1 MEALFLDARVGKIQY
16 RRGGSG
22 PALVYLHSASGEGEG
37 LELLD
42 LLAARFDVIAPMFPG
57 FGDSDGID
65 QIDDMEDV
73 TFHVLDLLDRLDIE
87 RPILVGAS
95 LGGWMAAEVASRYPD
110 RVGRLVLV
118 NPAGLYIA
126 GAEIK
131 DIFGRT
137 LADMVPDLYY
147 DDQHPMAQLMHQ
159 FEALA
164 DDRDA
169 ELPFELVRPFLQTM
183 AATARLA
190 WDPYLHNPK
199 LRGRL
204 WRIGVPT
211 LVVRASGDTLI
222 PEAHARAYAAEIPD
236 ATYVEIERA
245 AHMVMIERPE
255 AVADAIA
262 AFAAPGAVT
271 PVSPLP

>member
-1 MEALFLDARVGKIQY
+1 MEALFLDTHVGKIQY

-22 PALVYLHSASGEGEG
+22 PVLVYLHSAAGEGEG

-57 FGDSDGID
+57 FGDSDGLD
-65 QIDDMEDV
+65 EIDDMEDA
-73 TFHVLDLLDRLDIE
+73 TFHLLDVLERMDIE
-87 RPILVGAS
+87 RPILVGSS
-95 LGGWMAAEVASRYPD
+95 LGGWMAAEVATRYPE

-131 DIFGRT
+131 DIFGRK
-137 LADMVPDLYY
+137 LVDMIPDLYF
-147 DDQHPMAQLMHQ
+147 DDRHPMAQLMRQ

-164 DDRDA
+164 GDREA
-169 ELPFELVRPFLQTM
+169 ELPFEMVRPFLQTM

-199 LRGRL
+199 LRKRL
-204 WRIGVPT
+204 WRISAPT
-211 LVVRASGDTLI
+211 LVVRAVADTLI
-222 PEAHARAYAAEIPD
+222 PEAHARAYAEEIPD
-236 ATYVEIERA
+236 ATYFEIERA

-255 AVADAIA
+255 AMAEAIA
-262 AFAAPGAVT
+262 GFAAP
-271 PVSPLP
+271 

>member
-1 MEALFLDARVGKIQY
+1 MEALFLDARVGKVQY

-22 PALVYLHSASGEGEG
+22 PALVYLHSATGEGEG

-57 FGDSDGID
+57 FGESDGLD
-65 QIDDMEDV
+65 QIDDMEDA
-73 TFHVLDLLDRLDIE
+73 TFHVLDVLERLDIE

-95 LGGWMAAEVASRYPD
+95 LGGWMAAEVATRYPE
-110 RVGRLVLV
+110 RVDRLVLV
-118 NPAGLYIA
+118 NPAGLYIP

-131 DIFGRT
+131 DIFGRK
-137 LADMVPDLYY
+137 LADMIPDLYY
-147 DDQHPMAQLMHQ
+147 DDQHPMPQLMRQ

-164 DDRDA
+164 DDREA
-169 ELPFELVRPFLQTM
+169 ELPFELVKPFLQTM

-199 LRGRL
+199 LRKRL
-204 WRIGVPT
+204 WRISAPT
-211 LVVRASGDTLI
+211 LVVRATADTLI
-222 PEAHARAYAAEIPD
+222 PQAHALAYADEIPD
-236 ATYVEIERA
+236 ATYVELDRA

-255 AVADAIA
+255 AVADAIVG
-262 AFAAPGAVT
+262 FAAP
-271 PVSPLP
+271 